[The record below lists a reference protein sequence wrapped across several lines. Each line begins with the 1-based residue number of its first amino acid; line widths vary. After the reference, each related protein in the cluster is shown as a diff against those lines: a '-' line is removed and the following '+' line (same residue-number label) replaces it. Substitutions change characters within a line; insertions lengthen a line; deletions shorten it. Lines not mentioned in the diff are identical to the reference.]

1 MILTF
6 NIKYIKKCG
15 LYHMFFV
22 MEKDQAIVQPRVSV
36 IMPAY
41 NRDATIHAA
50 LGSALQ
56 QNYPNMEFVVVND
69 GSQDDTQKIV
79 ETFQQQ
85 DPRIVLVNNS
95 SNFWISRSRNI
106 GMEHST
112 WDIFAVLDSDDIRFK
127 KDKIDTQVRFLWEH
141 PNVGILW
148 TNAIVKNKGKY
159 SYTKERLTDRDI
171 RANSIRGTQ
180 FVHSTM
186 MYPKQ
191 VCETIGGYNP
201 KIKYADDREFQL
213 RAGKYFEFANLPEY
227 TLLYN
232 AHDNNVSHQ
241 HRDRQL
247 MESMRLSLRYSPY
260 YPNAC
265 VWITKKLL
273 GGAYQ
278 ITTKALDT
286 LIPWSKDRIKMM
298 IRGKQGM
305 PWDLPIHM
313 NRDIE

>member
-1 MILTF
+1 
-6 NIKYIKKCG
+6 
-15 LYHMFFV
+15 
-22 MEKDQAIVQPRVSV
+22 MENNQAIVQPRVSV

-50 LGSALQ
+50 LTSALQ
-56 QNYPNMEFVVVND
+56 QDYPNMEFIVVND
-69 GSQDDTQKIV
+69 GSKDDTQRVV
-79 ETFQQQ
+79 ETLQQEE
-85 DPRIVLVNNS
+85 PRIILVNNA
-95 SNFWISRSRNI
+95 SNLWISRSRNI

-112 WDIFAVLDSDDIRFK
+112 WDIFAVLDSDDIRFRK
-127 KDKIDTQVRFLWEH
+127 NKIAAQVRFLGKH
-141 PNVGILW
+141 PNVWILW

-191 VCETIGGYNP
+191 VYETIGGYNP
-201 KIKYADDREFQL
+201 RIKYADDREFQL

-232 AHDNNVSHQ
+232 SHDDNVSHQ

-247 MESMRLSLRYSPY
+247 MESMWLSLRYSPY

-265 VWITKKLL
+265 VWIAKKLL

-278 ITTKALDT
+278 ITAKTLDT
-286 LIPWSKDRIKMM
+286 MIPWSKDRIKMM
-298 IRGKQGM
+298 IKGKQEV
-305 PWDLPIHM
+305 PSDLSMHL

>member
-1 MILTF
+1 
-6 NIKYIKKCG
+6 
-15 LYHMFFV
+15 

-41 NRDATIHAA
+41 NRDTTIHAA
-50 LGSALQ
+50 LVSALQ

-69 GSQDDTQKIV
+69 GSQDNTQKIV
-79 ETFQQQ
+79 ETLQQQ

-112 WDIFAVLDSDDIRFK
+112 WDIFAVLDSDDIWFRE
-127 KDKIDTQVRFLWEH
+127 DKIGVQVKFLQDH
-141 PNVGILW
+141 PNVWILW

-159 SYTKERLTDRDI
+159 SYTKERLTDKDI

-180 FVHSTM
+180 FTHSTM
-186 MYPKQ
+186 VYPKE
-191 VCETIGGYNP
+191 VYEAIGGYNP

-227 TLLYN
+227 MLLYN
-232 AHDNNVSHQ
+232 SHDDNVSHQ
-241 HRDRQL
+241 HRLRQQ
-247 MESMRLSLRYSPY
+247 MESLRLSLRYSPH
-260 YPNAC
+260 YPNALP
-265 VWITKKLL
+265 WITKKVI

-278 ITTKALDT
+278 ITTKTLDAM
-286 LIPWSKDRIKMM
+286 IPWSKDRIKTM
-298 IRGKQGM
+298 IKGKQEI
-305 PWDLPIHM
+305 PWDLPMHM